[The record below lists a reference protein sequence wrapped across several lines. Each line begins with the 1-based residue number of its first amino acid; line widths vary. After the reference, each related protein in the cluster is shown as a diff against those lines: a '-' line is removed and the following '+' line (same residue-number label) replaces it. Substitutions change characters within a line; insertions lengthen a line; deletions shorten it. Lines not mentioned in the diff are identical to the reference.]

1 MKKAVFVILALV
13 VVGAVIW
20 WFASPAVPDASSR
33 QISPAEG
40 AQGAGRGGDADAGGE
55 ESADDEEESADD
67 DEPAD
72 GEEEP
77 QTEEERLV
85 DAFDALTDR
94 WEEETGKDV
103 SMDDIAAFTKAFK
116 ALPEDRQDECI
127 QRALNLLPDENVMLL
142 VGVLMDR
149 SVDEDIVVDVFN
161 DILNRDDD
169 VKEPILR
176 EILKDRSHPCWE
188 DADWILDATDGE

>member
-1 MKKAVFVILALV
+1 MRKILFAILALV
-13 VVGAVIW
+13 AVGAAIW
-20 WFASPAVPDASSR
+20 WLATPAVRDATPL
-33 QISPAEG
+33 QTSPAEG
-40 AQGAGRGGDADAGGE
+40 ARRAGCGECAGKDDVDADE
-55 ESADDEEESADD
+55 EPADEPDADDEEE
-67 DEPAD
+67 
-72 GEEEP
+72 
-77 QTEEERLV
+77 RLV
-85 DAFDALTDR
+85 EAFDALTDR
-94 WEEETGKDV
+94 WEEETGKTV
-103 SMDDIAAFTKAFK
+103 SMDDIAAFAKAFK
-116 ALPEDRQDECI
+116 ALPEDRRDECI

-188 DADWILDATDGE
+188 DADWILDAEDGE